1 MLGSAVQNV
10 IALTDSV
17 FLYHTS
23 EADFASIGFVGVFY
37 LVVAA
42 IGYGFS
48 RGGQILI
55 ARRYGE
61 QSYDRIGRTFYA
73 ILYFELGLA
82 LALYLFM
89 YYGTPWF
96 FKLFVDSDIIYHK
109 SLEYLSTRSWG
120 VFFSYIGVTIVALY
134 TGIARTWFIVIDTL
148 ILALVNIVLNYGF
161 IYGRLGMP
169 EMGIAGAGLASSIAE
184 AVAFVIFLVY
194 MIQDKHIRQFRI
206 FRLPS
211 IDWDL
216 IKRVVHLGAP
226 IVAQSIV
233 GLGSWFIFFG
243 IVENMG
249 ERQLAVTNLVRMVY
263 LILSIPC
270 WGFASGVNT
279 LVSNFIGA
287 RKRQAVFP
295 IIWKTAKLCFFVT
308 MFLTIPMTLFPEVL
322 LYPLL
327 GSSDMS
333 LIQEAKPILKILLI
347 ILALFS
353 VAGVFFSG
361 VVGTGATLFGLMIQA
376 LCALLYLVF
385 VYLVVDVYDAGL
397 VWAWSSEIFY
407 WILVGGITTWYLRSD
422 RWHYYKF

>member
-17 FLYHTS
+17 FLFHTS

-37 LVVAA
+37 LVIAA

-61 QSYDRIGRTFYA
+61 GSYDRISRTFYA
-73 ILYFELGLA
+73 ILYFEMGLA
-82 LALYLFM
+82 LLLYLFLI
-89 YYGTPWF
+89 YGTPWF
-96 FKLFVDSDIIYHK
+96 FSLLVDSEVIYGK

-120 VFFSYIGVTIVALY
+120 VFFSYVGVSIIALY
-134 TGIARTWFIVIDTL
+134 TGIARTWFIVVDTL
-148 ILALVNIVLNYGF
+148 ILAIVNIVLNYGF
-161 IYGRLGMP
+161 IYGRLGLP

-184 AVAFVIFLVY
+184 AVAFVVFLVY
-194 MIQDKHIRQFRI
+194 MLQDKEIRKFKI

-211 IDWDL
+211 IDWEL
-216 IKRVVHLGAP
+216 IKRVINLGAP

-233 GLGSWFIFFG
+233 GLGSWFVFFG

-249 ERQLAVTNLVRMVY
+249 ERELAVTNLVRMVY
-263 LILSIPC
+263 LIMSIPC

-308 MFLTIPMTLFPEVL
+308 MVITLPVVLFPETI

-327 GSSDMS
+327 GSEDMS
-333 LIQEAKPILKILLI
+333 LINEAKPIFYILLV
-347 ILALFS
+347 ILGLFS
-353 VAGVFFSG
+353 FAGVFFSG
-361 VVGTGATLFGLMIQA
+361 VAGTGATLFGLMIQA
-376 LCALLYLVF
+376 IIAVLYLIF
-385 VYLVVDVYDAGL
+385 VYIVVEIKDLGL

-407 WILVGGITTWYLRSD
+407 WILVIIVSTWYLRSN
-422 RWHYYKF
+422 RWHQYDF